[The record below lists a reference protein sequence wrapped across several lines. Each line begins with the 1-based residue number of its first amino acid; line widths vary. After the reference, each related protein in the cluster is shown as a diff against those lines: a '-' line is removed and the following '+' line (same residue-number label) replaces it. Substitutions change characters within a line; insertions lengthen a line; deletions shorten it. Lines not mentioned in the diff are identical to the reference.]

1 METKDLIPT
10 DKHRSNRKLKRK
22 KSDVNPPHRGVN
34 IYLKSFPVLV
44 IKLLRIVIWWLL
56 STHIVDCSG
65 ELKVK
70 KD

>member
-1 METKDLIPT
+1 MIT
-10 DKHRSNRKLKRK
+10 DKHGSNSKLKREK
-22 KSDVNPPHRGVN
+22 TDANPPHRGVN

-56 STHIVDCSG
+56 STHIVDSS
-65 ELKVK
+65 EVLTIK